1 MLLEPALVLAAG
13 GVFARV
19 GADGGK
25 DGAGVRG
32 EVGVDDVV
40 HPLALTPVGDDA
52 GGLEEAEMSRDAV
65 LGNLEGVDYLT
76 DAEFVGSFE
85 ELNDAEPGGI
95 GERFEGVD

>member
-13 GVFARV
+13 WVLASA
-19 GADGGK
+19 GADGGE
-25 DGAGVRG
+25 DGAVGGR
-32 EVGVDDVV
+32 EVGVDEVV

-52 GGLEEAEMSRDAV
+52 GGLEEAEMSGDAV
-65 LGNLEGVDYLT
+65 LGYLEGVDYLA
-76 DAEFVGSFE
+76 DAELVGSFE